1 MASRGR
7 QEFDDRAWR
16 PPGRCSRRQRY
27 GPRRAVVIGAGT
39 AGLLAAAALHPHAA
53 VTVVE
58 RDVLPDGPAP
68 RKGLPQ
74 ARHAHLLWSGGAR
87 AMEDLLPGVTAAWL
101 AAGARRIPLPTGLVS
116 LSAQGWLRRWP
127 EMEFMISCS
136 RDLLDSV
143 LRDQVAEK
151 DRVTVLDG
159 TELLGLQGDASRV
172 TGVRVRT
179 RDGEE
184 RILAADLVVDASG
197 RGSRSSAWLDALGV
211 APAPMDEVDSGL
223 AYASRIFRAP
233 AGTEDYPVVN
243 VQPDPARP
251 VPGRSATVVP
261 VEGGRWLVTLSGT
274 RGGQPTDSAEEFEP
288 FARGL
293 RHPVVGELIAHA
305 QPLTGVAL
313 SHSTINRRRFFEK
326 VKGWPEGF
334 VALGDAVATYNPVY
348 GHGMSVAAQSALA
361 LRGQVAE
368 HGIAAPGLGRR
379 VQRAVALPVTI
390 AWELATGTDIRY
402 PDAIG
407 KQPGAAQKLLSRYV
421 ARLTRTAA
429 GRPLVAQ
436 AFLSV
441 ITLSAPLTTLVR
453 PEVVLAVL
461 RGPRRP
467 PLTEPP
473 LTTEERETVLLAP
486 EPAGT
491 QTPG

>member
-1 MASRGR
+1 MNEPASAPRGAAAA
-7 QEFDDRAWR
+7 DRGTA
-16 PPGRCSRRQRY
+16 
-27 GPRRAVVIGAGT
+27 PRRAVVIGAGL
-39 AGLLAAAALHPHAA
+39 AGLLAAAALHPHAD

-58 RDVLPDGPAP
+58 RDVLPAGPEP

-101 AAGARRIPLPTGLVS
+101 AAGARRIPLPTGLVT

-143 LRDQVAEK
+143 LREQVAKK
-151 DRVTVLDG
+151 DRVTILEG
-159 TELLGLQGDASRV
+159 TELLGLEGDASRV

-179 RDGEE
+179 PEGEE
-184 RILAADLVVDASG
+184 RVLDADLVVDASG
-197 RGSRSSAWLDALGV
+197 RGSRSTAWLDALGV
-211 APAPMDEVDSGL
+211 PQPPMDEVDSGL

-233 AGTEDYPVVN
+233 TGTEDHPVVN
-243 VQPDPARP
+243 VQPDPAQP
-251 VPGRSATVVP
+251 VPAQSATIVP
-261 VEGGRWLVTLSGT
+261 IEGGRWLVTLSGT
-274 RGGQPTDSAEEFEP
+274 RGGQPTGLVEEFEA
-288 FARGL
+288 FARGV

-305 QPLTGVAL
+305 QPLTDVVL
-313 SHSTINRRRFFEK
+313 TRSTINRRRFFEK
-326 VKGWPEGF
+326 VRDWPEGF

-348 GHGMSVAAQSALA
+348 GHGMSVAAQGAVA
-361 LRGQVAE
+361 LREQVLE
-368 HGIAAPGLGRR
+368 HGLTAPGLGRR

-402 PDAIG
+402 PGAIG
-407 KQPGAAQKLLSRYV
+407 TEPGGAQKLLGRYV
-421 ARLTRTAA
+421 ERLMRTAA

-436 AFLSV
+436 AFLKV
-441 ITLSAPLTTLVR
+441 ITLSGPLTTLVK
-453 PEVVLAVL
+453 PEVVFAVL

-473 LTTEERETVLLAP
+473 LTTEERETVLNTR
-486 EPAGT
+486 EPSGT
-491 QTPG
+491 QTHG